1 MEEIRKTG
9 TPYNPQFVPNDEPKP
24 TEEKIKNKEAR
35 KGATI
40 NLLDAAETLKEPE
53 VTNVEADRIF
63 GEVSD
68 GEK

>member
-1 MEEIRKTG
+1 MADIVESGTDLLDEIYHQR
-9 TPYNPQFVPNDEPKP
+9 

-40 NLLDAAETLKEPE
+40 NLLDAADTLKEPE